1 MKDISSASQFLK
13 CCRESVVFAEYSVP
27 VILFSL
33 LLKKSMSADYHSLCN
48 CILSNLEI
56 NLLEKLTELPSP
68 LDGSLD
74 GREIQ

>member
-1 MKDISSASQFLK
+1 MKDISSASQYLW

-33 LLKKSMSADYHSLCN
+33 LLKKSMSNDYHSLCN

-56 NLLEKLTELPSP
+56 NSLEELTELPSP
-68 LDGSLD
+68 FDGSLD